1 MPNFYDKKSRERI
14 EMINQ
19 ALNMKHRSQPYD
31 FTNIEDI
38 KDAFMYTVAEF
49 MDFKNYSSELGELL
63 EKYDESMEY
72 YYPVTWLDSI
82 DDKDKHDRKVQK
94 AYSSLRKA
102 CDDMQVLADRS
113 EKEVIKLIRHLL
125 SGNKEFRID
134 VFGKAYIYDD
144 AKMSEI
150 IDSSY
155 EILNTYSVEESR
167 DTFIELMDAH
177 FDVED

>member
-1 MPNFYDKKSRERI
+1 MPNFYDKQSRERI

-19 ALNMKHRSQPYD
+19 ALSMKHRSQPYD

-38 KDAFMYTVAEF
+38 KDAFMYTVAEY
-49 MDFKNYSSELGELL
+49 MDFKDYSSELGELL

-82 DDKDKHDRKVQK
+82 DDKDKHDRKILK

-102 CDDMQVLADRS
+102 GDDMQVLAERS
-113 EKEVIKLIRHLL
+113 KNEVIKLIRLLL
-125 SGNKEFRID
+125 SGSKEFRIG

-144 AKMSEI
+144 VKMSEI

-155 EILNTYSVEESR
+155 DILNTYSVEKSHES
-167 DTFIELMDAH
+167 FLELMDAH
-177 FDVED
+177 FDVEN